1 MKNKVAMLIIYLLTS
16 NNMEA
21 AKTVHSIYLVTKS
34 GLVYEEGSKK
44 PFSGFSTDYHE
55 NGRTA
60 WIVQYKRGI
69 LNGEMIRRDEN
80 GILLEWANYRNDV
93 WHGRRMINRGNVWID
108 VERYEDGEF
117 VEFLGRIENPDE
129 LEKILKIN
137 P

>member
-16 NNMEA
+16 NNIEA

-69 LNGEMIRRDEN
+69 LNGSYETFHDDGQLSIIMKCFIRT
-80 GILLEWANYRNDV
+80 I
-93 WHGRRMINRGNVWID
+93 
-108 VERYEDGEF
+108 
-117 VEFLGRIENPDE
+117 
-129 LEKILKIN
+129 
-137 P
+137 